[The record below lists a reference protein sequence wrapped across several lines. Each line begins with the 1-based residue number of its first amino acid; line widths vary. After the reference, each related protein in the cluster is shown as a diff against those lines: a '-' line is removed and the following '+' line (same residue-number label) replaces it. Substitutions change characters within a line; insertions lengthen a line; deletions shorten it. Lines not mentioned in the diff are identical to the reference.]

1 MIRERQVTILNKKG
15 LHVRPAAAF
24 AQEAGKFKSR
34 IRIVRDGRSFD
45 GKSSLDL
52 LMIGAVPGTRLVL
65 QAEGEDAEEAVA
77 SLGKFIDDKFG
88 MKDDD

>member
-34 IRIVRDGRSFD
+34 IRILRDGRSFD
-45 GKSSLDL
+45 AKSSLDL
-52 LMIGAVPGTRLVL
+52 LMIGAVPGTSLVI
-65 QAEGEDAEEAVA
+65 QADGDDADQAVA
-77 SLGKFIDDKFG
+77 SLAKFIEDRFG
-88 MKDDD
+88 MKEDD

>member
-24 AQEAGKFKSR
+24 AQEAAKFKSR

-65 QAEGEDAEEAVA
+65 QADGEDAEEAVA

-88 MKDDD
+88 MRDDD